1 MPEIIE
7 PLFPLLCVFW
17 AAIGLCIGSYLN
29 VVIYRVP
36 LNMSTAFPPSHC
48 PGCDNPIK
56 WYDNIPILSYI
67 ILRGKCR
74 NCGCR
79 ISPRYMLVEAANMLL
94 WLACA
99 LIHGP
104 NALPWAAVTS
114 IACSVLLCIA
124 FIDLEHM
131 YIPDRFQVI
140 LLVLSLV
147 ELAASF
153 FYPDG
158 ISWIMRLIGFGVGAG
173 LFTAIYFIF
182 LWIRKVEGMGIGD
195 IKLMAVLGLLMGPW
209 LLLITTFVASISAAI
224 VLVVLQRKQG
234 ESGKE
239 YPFAPFIAAGALIA
253 LLFGQ
258 QIQSFYMGLF

>member
-1 MPEIIE
+1 MPESLRLIA
-7 PLFPLLCVFW
+7 PLLYVFW

-36 LNMSTAFPPSHC
+36 LKMSTAHPPSHC
-48 PGCDNPIK
+48 PGCDSPIK

-67 ILRGKCR
+67 FLGGKCR

-79 ISPRYMLVEAANMLL
+79 ISPRYMFVEAANMLL

-104 NALPWAAVTS
+104 TSLPFAVISS
-114 IACSVLLCIA
+114 IACSVLLCVA

-131 YIPDRFQVI
+131 YIPDRFQI
-140 LLVLSLV
+140 FLLVLGIGALVSSL
-147 ELAASF
+147 F
-153 FYPDG
+153 IPDG
-158 ISWIMRLIGFGVGAG
+158 ISWVLRLIGLAVGGGA
-173 LFTAIYFIF
+173 FTAIYFLF

-209 LLLITTFVASISAAI
+209 LLLITVLIASLSAAVI
-224 VLVVLQRKQG
+224 LVIAQKRQG
-234 ESGKE
+234 ENGKE

-258 QIQSFYMGLF
+258 QIQSFYLGLF